1 MMGEGMVRVCQLI
14 ALALG
19 LTISSARAQESS
31 DHGVTTKRE
40 TQDGASR
47 LKSSSPARRES
58 KHVGRVTPLEPDG
71 RGRVDLTVC
80 GQNLKLF
87 GTFDVMRRRDQKLTR
102 MAYSLKKQELVERF
116 VTAKCDVVGV
126 QEVVG
131 SDDAETEAAMKELV
145 EEIRKRTNRFF
156 EYRVA
161 PPAEGKMTIGFLVAS
176 DRAEIMHTLSYARVE
191 LPRIQK
197 KQRPRVFSRT
207 PLEIQL
213 AVKSRESDV
222 VKNVSIIN
230 FHFKSKRGG
239 EGDPTGLEW
248 ETYRMEMAEAL
259 RRIVEIR
266 HKDAFA
272 SGRSL
277 LLVLGDRNSNFD
289 VATARILEGS
299 LTLASFSE
307 NGACRLS
314 KRAVPICTSGA
325 GLPRRLFSVL
335 TTDEGL
341 RSRPGTFE
349 YRGEY
354 SWLDEIAA
362 PAETLPF
369 AWQTPFSEGDYD
381 SGVVY
386 EPKTASDHALVYVR
400 LNW

>member
-1 MMGEGMVRVCQLI
+1 
-14 ALALG
+14 
-19 LTISSARAQESS
+19 
-31 DHGVTTKRE
+31 
-40 TQDGASR
+40 
-47 LKSSSPARRES
+47 
-58 KHVGRVTPLEPDG
+58 
-71 RGRVDLTVC
+71 
-80 GQNLKLF
+80 LKLF
-87 GTFDVMRRRDQKLTR
+87 GSLAVMQRRDSKLT
-102 MAYSLKKQELVERF
+102 MKTYAVKKSELVERF
-116 VTAKCDVVGV
+116 VAAKCDVIGV
-126 QEVVG
+126 QEVLG
-131 SDDAETEAAMKELV
+131 SDAAELDSAMKELV
-145 EEIRKRTNRFF
+145 NELRSQTNRIFQF
-156 EYRVA
+156 RVA
-161 PPAEGKMTIGFLVAS
+161 PPAEGKMTIGFLVAD
-176 DRAEIMHTLSYARVE
+176 DRAEILHTLSYSRVE

-197 KQRPRVFSRT
+197 KQRPRLFSRT

-222 VKNVSIIN
+222 VKTVSIIN

-277 LLVLGDRNSNFD
+277 LLLLGDRNSNFD

-299 LTLASFSE
+299 LNLASFSE

-314 KRAVPICTSGA
+314 KRAVPLCKSGA
-325 GLPRRLFSVL
+325 ELPRRLFSVL
-335 TTDEGL
+335 TTDDGL
-341 RSRPGTFE
+341 KSRPGTFE
-349 YRGEY
+349 YKGEY

-362 PAETLPF
+362 PAETLPY

-386 EPKTASDHALVYVR
+386 EPKSASDHALVYVR